1 VQLSWVQAVGYAP
14 PVVLGKQLQAFSAFH
29 VLMLDAVASPFFRGG
44 APDTHDLLLA
54 VHICSS
60 TWASRASV
68 VTDLS
73 SVTDW
78 GQGQS
83 KVDWPAEMRA
93 FETYIS
99 ESWLIPDKWE
109 TTGEREKAKAN
120 GAYHLAVF
128 AMRFLGLPEAEA
140 WDCPVSRLVC
150 YRETYSEQETG
161 KSLLKTE
168 DELAGIEKLKAE
180 AAATEV
186 PNGAG

>member
-1 VQLSWVQAVGYAP
+1 MQLSWVQAVGYAP

-54 VHICSS
+54 VHVCSS

-78 GQGQS
+78 GQGQLN
-83 KVDWPAEMRA
+83 VDWPAEMSA
-93 FETYIS
+93 FEKYIS

-109 TTGEREKAKAN
+109 LGDGEKAKAN

-128 AMRFLGLPEAEA
+128 AMRFLGLAEAEA
-140 WDCPVSRLVC
+140 WNCPVSRLVC

-180 AAATEV
+180 AAAEV
-186 PNGAG
+186 PDGTG